1 MMMGVFLDP
10 IKKSYKSDTSTT
22 SWVGSLFVGTMYIS
36 GPIAGG
42 LLNKFGFQ
50 KVKDYK
56 YFLLR
61 N

>member
-56 YFLLR
+56 
-61 N
+61 